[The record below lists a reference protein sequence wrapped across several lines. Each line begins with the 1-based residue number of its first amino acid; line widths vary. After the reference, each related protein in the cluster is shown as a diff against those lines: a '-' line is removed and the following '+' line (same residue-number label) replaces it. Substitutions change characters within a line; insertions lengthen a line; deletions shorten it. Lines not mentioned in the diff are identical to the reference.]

1 VIKAHPFDFP
11 YDGPLLPART
21 AVLAI
26 DLQVDFLSGD
36 GYFARKGYDPAPL
49 RAVIA
54 PIKRLTDAAREA
66 GCLVIWTRQGYRADL
81 ADANEYDHWR
91 ARRAGI
97 DMKRGDP
104 GSLLRGSP
112 GYQIVP
118 ELTPPSQD
126 VIVDKTAN
134 GAFYQTDLELVLR
147 ARGITHLIFCGC
159 TTDVCVHTTLR
170 EAVDRKYQCLLVQ
183 DACASADAYAHAAAL
198 HMVTVEDGI
207 FGVVS
212 TLEDVLRGLAACR
225 AGDR

>member
-1 VIKAHPFDFP
+1 MIQATPFSYP
-11 YDGPLLPART
+11 YDSCLDSIRT

-26 DLQVDFLSGD
+26 DLQVDFLSAD

-49 RAVIA
+49 RSVIA
-54 PIKRLTDAAREA
+54 PIKRLTDAARSA

-81 ADANEYDHWR
+81 ADASPYDLWR

-97 DMKRGDP
+97 DMPRGDP

-118 ELTPPSQD
+118 ELTPGAGD

-147 ARGITHLIFCGC
+147 ARGITHLIFSGC

-170 EAVDRKYQCLLVQ
+170 EAVDRKYQCLLVK
-183 DACASADAYAHAAAL
+183 DACASADAYAHDAAV

-212 TLEDVLRGLAACR
+212 TVDDVLAGLSALNS
-225 AGDR
+225 